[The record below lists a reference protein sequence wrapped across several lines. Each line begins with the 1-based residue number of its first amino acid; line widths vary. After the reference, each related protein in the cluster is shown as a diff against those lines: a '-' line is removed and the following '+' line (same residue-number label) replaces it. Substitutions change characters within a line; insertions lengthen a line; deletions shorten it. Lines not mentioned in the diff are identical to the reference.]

1 MRCHTT
7 VQQSNTLSHPGR
19 VRRMRTPVVFFLSFT
34 PVRLTHAT
42 KMIMI

>member
-1 MRCHTT
+1 MRI
-7 VQQSNTLSHPGR
+7 L
-19 VRRMRTPVVFFLSFT
+19 VVFFLSFT